1 MISPQKRFI
10 CCQSEIPRLL
20 PSQDEVLQLNLIGM
34 NVENRN
40 LIEPNCTW
48 IMIGWFPTKLLI
60 FCVNQKSKTVT
71 SAGHVFCWTFFF
83 KKVLKILLPKTSEP
97 LKANMDWM
105 FTAWFLITIV
115 TLYYTKIKFVTDI
128 LYV

>member
-1 MISPQKRFI
+1 MNNDWLVPYKVINFL
-10 CCQSEIPRLL
+10 CQSEIQDGHLCWSCFLL
-20 PSQDEVLQLNLIGM
+20 D
-34 NVENRN
+34 
-40 LIEPNCTW
+40 
-48 IMIGWFPTKLLI
+48 
-60 FCVNQKSKTVT
+60 
-71 SAGHVFCWTFFF
+71 FFF